1 MTYKMFEHTLWE
13 PLISIDTRT
22 VVCVKTTRKLYHR
35 DEKFFRIHTGFS
47 YWHIQI
53 VKNKH
58 AWKSILIDSQ
68 KIQFAPSY
76 PGNGWIP
83 HQTGD
88 DGGRWPGVSR
98 RYFFHP
104 RKYSLQ
110 PAILASGTFLARSRC
125 YWQDIHISKRP
136 HVVHSFSSSVS
147 AFPLLPPSLRAF
159 PVETVPTL
167 LTTVLERIQ
176 VGAADW

>member
-1 MTYKMFEHTLWE
+1 MSIFFNAFFENHWSL
-13 PLISIDTRT
+13 SIHIRWY
-22 VVCVKTTRKLYHR
+22 VWKPHGSCTTAMKNSSAS
-35 DEKFFRIHTGFS
+35 TSVFS

-58 AWKSILIDSQ
+58 AWRSILIDSQ

-147 AFPLLPPSLRAF
+147 VSPLHLSSLLAFT
-159 PVETVPTL
+159 VETVPTL
-167 LTTVLERIQ
+167 LTTILERIQ